1 MVGEI
6 RVVHASGDG
15 FGRGVQI
22 GKELVDL
29 IQKSVAFYN
38 QYLKRRGVSSEQL
51 QDLLTPYLVAAET
64 AYPGSMAVLKGMSV
78 GATVPVMELF
88 AINSFEELEP
98 ELESPDGTPLF
109 LESKGG
115 VRPPPGTPP
124 APAGKERCSSLAV
137 RTPDTTLLAHNEHW
151 LAGDA
156 GNIAVVIDRPADGRV
171 AVASPTIV
179 CCLPAVGLNA
189 HGGAQGVGSLTASD
203 DGVGV
208 PRVLVSRSAL
218 DSRDRED
225 AIARTSMP
233 GRAGGYGYVFAFPG
247 GNAFAVETTG
257 KLSKLLEGPGVHTNH
272 YQDAELA
279 ELAPPASDGSK
290 ARLTR
295 LRQLVAERV
304 PATAQDL
311 MEIMRD
317 HDSSPQAICL
327 HPNPA
332 EGDEASAC
340 MFSMM
345 VDVDA
350 HRMWVAPGNPCQNDY
365 QEIDLSD
372 LGG

>member
-1 MVGEI
+1 MAGEI
-6 RVVHASGDG
+6 RVVRANGDG
-15 FGRGVQI
+15 FGRGVQV
-22 GKELVDL
+22 GKELADL
-29 IQKSVAFYN
+29 IQKSVGFYKR
-38 QYLKRRGVSSEQL
+38 YLERRGVSSEQL
-51 QDLLTPYLVAAET
+51 QDLLTPYLLAAET

-115 VRPPPGTPP
+115 VRPPASP
-124 APAGKERCSSLAV
+124 APAGTERCSSVAV
-137 RTPDTTLLAHNEHW
+137 RAPATTLLAHNEHW

-203 DGVGV
+203 DGIGV

-218 DSRDRED
+218 DSRDRGD
-225 AIARTSMP
+225 AIARTSVL
-233 GRAGGYGYVFAFPG
+233 GRAGGYGYVYAFPG
-247 GNAFAVETTG
+247 GDSFSVETTG
-257 KLSKLLEGPGVHTNH
+257 KLSKLLDGPGVHTNH
-272 YQDAELA
+272 YQDNELA
-279 ELAPPASDGSK
+279 GLAPPASEGSK

-295 LRQLVAERV
+295 LRQLVEERA
-304 PATAQDL
+304 PATAQDM
-311 MEIMRD
+311 MEVMRD

-327 HPNPA
+327 HPNAA

-340 MFSMM
+340 MFSMV

-350 HRMWVAPGNPCQNDY
+350 RRMWVAPGHPCENDY